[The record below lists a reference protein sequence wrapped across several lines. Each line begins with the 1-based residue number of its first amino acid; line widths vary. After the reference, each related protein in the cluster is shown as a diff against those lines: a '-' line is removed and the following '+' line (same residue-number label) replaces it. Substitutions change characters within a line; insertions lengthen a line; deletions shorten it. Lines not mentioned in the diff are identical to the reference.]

1 MPEDKSIEGLVNQ
14 AHDQSIDEHDGAGVQ
29 LSETVS
35 EASEDSEQSGEIV
48 MNLDKVIEGQRMKFS
63 IPGISQVGV
72 LGYLQSRCQN
82 YSGLIYVTEKV
93 A

>member
-14 AHDQSIDEHDGAGVQ
+14 AHDQSIDEHDGAGAQ

-72 LGYLQSRCQN
+72 LGYLHSRYPN
-82 YSGLIYVTEKV
+82 YSGLINVTVKG

>member
-72 LGYLQSRCQN
+72 LGYL
-82 YSGLIYVTEKV
+82 
-93 A
+93 